1 MRTKKQRY
9 TKIKRS
15 RRSKETICGRGWRN
29 RGMQCTMCTMEK
41 WNLCTL
47 QDGGPADCCAAFR
60 FQIVLYFSWTR
71 YALCFAPFQ
80 QISSLV
86 GRRGCVVV
94 AAFKDIA
101 TLLSSSNQSNVVVT
115 VGIPEANNT
124 PCGNKLAFSI
134 YVPKTNTT
142 TCRSQATSCIEV
154 TIVKNAGFFPS
165 VFCLPFL
172 PHTCQS

>member
-1 MRTKKQRY
+1 M
-9 TKIKRS
+9 
-15 RRSKETICGRGWRN
+15 
-29 RGMQCTMCTMEK
+29 
-41 WNLCTL
+41 
-47 QDGGPADCCAAFR
+47 
-60 FQIVLYFSWTR
+60 
-71 YALCFAPFQ
+71 
-80 QISSLV
+80 
-86 GRRGCVVV
+86 VV
-94 AAFKDIA
+94 AASKDIA

-115 VGIPEANNT
+115 VGIPEADVT

-172 PHTCQS
+172 PHVSIIMYAE

>member
-1 MRTKKQRY
+1 MRTEKQRCPRSH
-9 TKIKRS
+9 RS
-15 RRSKETICGRGWRN
+15 RRCKETICSRGCWN
-29 RGMQCTMCTMEK
+29 RGMQCRMEK

-47 QDGGPADCCAAFR
+47 QDGGPANCCTAFI
-60 FQIVLYFSWTR
+60 FQIVLYVSWTI
-71 YALCFAPFQ
+71 YALCFAPFP

-94 AAFKDIA
+94 AALKDIA

-115 VGIPEANNT
+115 VGIPEADVT

-154 TIVKNAGFFPS
+154 TIVKNAGFRLSFAFHFYPTR
-165 VFCLPFL
+165 VNHNVC
-172 PHTCQS
+172 